1 MTRDALHLRHIL
13 DAAEKIA
20 QYAAVGQERFVA
32 ESHWH
37 DATIRQLTIIGEATK
52 RLTPTLRARFGDLPW
67 RRAAGLRDVLVHD
80 YDGVSLRRVWL
91 VTQADLPAFAEQ
103 VRRVLAELEA

>member
-1 MTRDALHLRHIL
+1 LTRDAAHLRHIL
-13 DAAEKIA
+13 DAVAKIA
-20 QYAAVGQERFVA
+20 QYTAVGEARFLA

-37 DATIRQLTIIGEATK
+37 DATIRQLTIVGEATK
-52 RLTPTLRARFGDLPW
+52 RLSPELRARFGELPW

-91 VTQADLPAFAEQ
+91 VTQSDLPAFAEQ
-103 VRRVLAELEA
+103 VRHVLVELEA